1 MHITH
6 ERCCGL
12 DVHKKIVVACL
23 IVILANGQRQKEIR
37 TFGTTTRDLLALLDW
52 LKAAQCT
59 HVAMESTGVYW
70 KPIFNIL
77 EGDLTVL
84 LVNAQHVKA
93 LPGRKTD
100 VKDAEWIA
108 DLLQH
113 GLLRPSF
120 IPPVPQRE
128 LRELTRYRSSL
139 VADRARTINRLQ
151 KVLEDTNLKLASV
164 VTDVTGVTARAIL
177 RTFLSGE
184 ETDPWELAN
193 LARGSLRGKQI
204 QLAQAMV
211 GTVKEHHRFLLLQQ
225 LTLID
230 VLDGQVADL
239 DQEIAQRIAQADE
252 RAQPPG
258 GVSMESEQGEPGET
272 PEGEFVHQAQNRS
285 QPGEELSTSSAQA
298 SGGGA
303 QKVELSR
310 HGLEGYA
317 QALLRLDG
325 ITGVNRRVAE
335 IVLAEIGIEMK
346 QFPSDAHLAS
356 WAGMCPGN
364 KVSAGKRLSGKT
376 GKGSVWLRAA
386 LLEAAHG
393 AAHSKGTYLGEQ
405 YRRLSKR
412 IGKKKA
418 LVAVAHSI
426 LIIIY
431 HILKE
436 GKTYQ
441 ELGSTYFEER
451 DHDAVKRRALR
462 NLEQLGYQVSLQQKE
477 GVA

>member
-1 MHITH
+1 MHVVH

-23 IVILANGQRQKEIR
+23 IILLPNGRRQKEIR
-37 TFGTTTRDLLALLDW
+37 TFGTTTRDLLALLEW
-52 LKAAQCT
+52 LKAAHCT

-77 EGDLTVL
+77 EGDLAVL

-100 VKDAEWIA
+100 VKDAEWLA

-120 IPPVPQRE
+120 IPPAPQRE

-177 RTFLSGE
+177 RAFLDGQ
-184 ETDPWELAN
+184 TDPWELAN

-211 GTVKEHHRFLLLQQ
+211 GTMKDHHRFLLLQQ

-230 VLDGQVADL
+230 VLDGQIDDL
-239 DQEIAQRIAQADE
+239 DQEIAHRIAQDDEATALLPAEASVEPDGQRDIADAALVDQEQDDLRVSEVPCQLAADE
-252 RAQPPG
+252 RTQE
-258 GVSMESEQGEPGET
+258 VS
-272 PEGEFVHQAQNRS
+272 RY
-285 QPGEELSTSSAQA
+285 
-298 SGGGA
+298 
-303 QKVELSR
+303 
-310 HGLEGYA
+310 GLEGYA
-317 QALLRLDG
+317 RALVRLDSV
-325 ITGVNRRVAE
+325 TGVNRRVAE
-335 IVLAEIGIEMK
+335 IVLAEIGINMN
-346 QFPSDAHLAS
+346 QFPSDGHLAS

-376 GKGSVWLRAA
+376 GKGSRWLRAA

-393 AAHSKGTYLGEQ
+393 ASHSQGTYLGEQ

-426 LIIIY
+426 LVIIY

-436 GKTYQ
+436 EKTYH

-451 DHDAVKRRALR
+451 EHDAVKRRALR
-462 NLEQLGYQVSLQQKE
+462 SLERLGYDVSLQEK
-477 GVA
+477 GNVA